1 MIFKYGEPKKSAEE
15 INAYVRKMQ
24 LSYWGI
30 FLLYLGVWFF
40 IWRMCVS
47 HEAIVSMDWILTV
60 IYFGYLITQFMLVKR
75 LYNQLKRVSIE
86 KFEREASCYMFAIK
100 LIIII
105 HIGMRIVFNTLSDS
119 ESRIQGN
126 LSQQLSWHYIL
137 LGDAITEIF
146 SAFGM
151 ILLMTVTFSFEES
164 SLNLMIQEGQARQ
177 HVDDDD
183 EDAAGVEMEDVKKAP
198 LVNKKQ

>member
-1 MIFKYGEPKKSAEE
+1 MVILYLVRGIYYSYYGRTTNQSLNWYMALRTAPLICSIQSMTSYTIHLVVMIYKYGQPKKTPDE
-15 INAYVRKMQ
+15 ISAYVKKMQ

-40 IWRMCVS
+40 IWRMCVT

-60 IYFGYLITQFMLVKR
+60 IYFAYLLTQFYLVKQ
-75 LYNQLKRVSIE
+75 LYSELKRVSIE

-126 LSQQLSWHYIL
+126 LS
-137 LGDAITEIF
+137 
-146 SAFGM
+146 
-151 ILLMTVTFSFEES
+151 
-164 SLNLMIQEGQARQ
+164 
-177 HVDDDD
+177 
-183 EDAAGVEMEDVKKAP
+183 
-198 LVNKKQ
+198 